1 MKIEKL
7 IREIVESVL
16 PDTSL
21 FIVEIEISGVDK
33 KKINVII
40 DGDNGVG
47 IDKCVRV
54 NRKLG
59 NYLEENEVMEEAY
72 ILDVSS
78 PGIGQPLK
86 MLRQYKS
93 NIGRKLEFQLK
104 DGKVVVGKLEEVSE
118 DQVLIEQEIAEKKK
132 KVKLVKGVELKFENI
147 KEAKVLVSFK

>member
-1 MKIEKL
+1 VETEKL

-21 FIVEIEISGVDK
+21 FIVDIEISGIDK

-59 NYLEENEVMEEAY
+59 NYLEENDLIKEAY
-72 ILDVSS
+72 TLDVSS

-93 NIGRKLEFQLK
+93 NIGRKLEFQLN
-104 DGKVVVGKLEEVSE
+104 DGKKAVGKLEEVSE
-118 DQVLIEQEIAEKKK
+118 DKVVIEQEIAEKKK
-132 KVKLVKGVELKFENI
+132 KVKFVKGVELNFENI